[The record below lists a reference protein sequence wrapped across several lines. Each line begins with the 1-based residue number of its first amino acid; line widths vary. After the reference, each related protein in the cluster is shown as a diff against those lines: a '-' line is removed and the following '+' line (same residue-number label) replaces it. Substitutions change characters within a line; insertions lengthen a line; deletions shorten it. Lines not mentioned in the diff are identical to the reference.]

1 MTERTP
7 MLFTYEERQALAV
20 LRKSMRTK
28 PQVAA
33 ALIEGM
39 SRETAVSVLQQAQTE
54 LADLLKVTQALS
66 AAAQTLI
73 DLEKKP

>member
-7 MLFTYEERQALAV
+7 MLFNYEERQALAV

-39 SRETAVSVLQQAQTE
+39 ALETAVSVLHQAQKE
-54 LADLLKVTQALS
+54 LADLLQVTRALS